1 MGGKMFFKRL
11 FDIVASFIGIIV
23 FFPLMLLIGIIIK
36 LTSKGP
42 VIFKQKRLT
51 KGMKEFTILKF
62 RSMKVDFDKGAVGIQ
77 VKGSSQSI
85 TPIGKFIRK
94 TKLDE
99 LPQLFNII
107 MGDMSFIGPRPE
119 LPRRLKYYLEEDKRV
134 FLVRSGIS
142 SPASII
148 FSDEEYLMNQVKEPE
163 KFYLEQVMPYKIK
176 LNLYYIKTRSFW
188 SDMFLIVATFL
199 KMINKIEDK
208 SIVKDEQ
215 LLLEK
220 QEIKKKVGIEY

>member
-1 MGGKMFFKRL
+1 MFFKRL